1 MLLTPRHPLAARRQR
16 GAVAI
21 ILGLTLAV
29 LIGFAGLA
37 IDLGRFFVIKTE
49 LQNAM
54 DACALAA
61 ASQLRPGQNDPN
73 ALNRAIAYGRVF
85 STGGVDD
92 GATTPEVE
100 GNVGA
105 IKNRAN
111 FQSTVIDIAASQ
123 ITFSAT
129 LGGTYEEVV
138 SADHNTAAFAKC
150 SFPLTGLPIFFMR
163 VLNPVLDT
171 QTVSA
176 MAAATLAPSSSA
188 CLIPVAVCKKTNGA
202 NFGITVGEWMPAHS
216 KYGTGNFGWIDFD
229 PPAQKDLKASL
240 AGSGQCSAQIG
251 DEVGTQGVNANT
263 FSYWNARFG
272 LYRSGGPTMAEAA
285 PDFTGY
291 SYADAKWNP
300 DSGSAQLPRTHGA
313 GGASAFADYQ
323 SKAAAFVAF
332 QGNPPNP
339 YDDPLSVNSH
349 QVNGRIKR
357 VAVAPV
363 VDCDEWANGNGNA
376 QPAIEGYACVL
387 MLNPVFDQN
396 KEAAVLEFLGLSTTV
411 GSPCATNGEPGTF
424 GPLVPQ
430 LVQ

>member
-1 MLLTPRHPLAARRQR
+1 MRTFEQRTGKRRQR

-21 ILGLTLAV
+21 ILGITLAV

-37 IDLGRFFVIKTE
+37 IDLGRFFVIKSE

-73 ALNRAIAYGRVF
+73 ALNRAVAYGRVF
-85 STGGVDD
+85 STGGVDNA
-92 GATTPEVE
+92 AT
-100 GNVGA
+100 GGSGDIAA

-111 FQSTVIDIAASQ
+111 FQDTVIDIAVNQ
-123 ITFSAT
+123 ITFSDSLNGDYQPA
-129 LGGTYEEVV
+129 G
-138 SADHNTAAFAKC
+138 SANANTAAFAKC
-150 SFPLTGLPIFFMR
+150 GFPLTNLPIFFMR
-163 VLNPVLDT
+163 VLSPSLQT

-176 MAAATLAPSSSA
+176 MAAATLAPSSSS
-188 CLIPVAVCKKTNGA
+188 CLIPVAVCKKNNGT

-229 PPAQKDLKASL
+229 PPGQKDLKASL

-251 DEVGTQGVNANT
+251 DKVGTQGVNATT

-272 LYRSGGPTMAEAA
+272 LYRSGGPTLAEAA

-300 DSGSAQLPRTHGA
+300 LSGSAQLPRTNGA
-313 GGASAFADYQ
+313 VGSSVFADY
-323 SKAAAFVAF
+323 KLRAASFDHF
-332 QGNPPNP
+332 QGTPPNP
-339 YDDPLSVNSH
+339 YAKDPSAVDL

-357 VAVAPV
+357 LAVAPV
-363 VDCDEWANGNGNA
+363 VDCDAWASGNGSA
-376 QPAIEGYACVL
+376 QPSIEGYACVL

-396 KEAAVLEFLGLSTTV
+396 KEKAVLEFLGLSTQT

>member
-1 MLLTPRHPLAARRQR
+1 
-16 GAVAI
+16 
-21 ILGLTLAV
+21 
-29 LIGFAGLA
+29 
-37 IDLGRFFVIKTE
+37 
-49 LQNAM
+49 
-54 DACALAA
+54 
-61 ASQLRPGQNDPN
+61 
-73 ALNRAIAYGRVF
+73 
-85 STGGVDD
+85 VDD
-92 GATTPEVE
+92 GATAPEVE

-129 LGGTYEEVV
+129 LGGTYEEGG

-188 CLIPVAVCKKTNGA
+188 CLIPPK
-202 NFGITVGEWMPAHS
+202 
-216 KYGTGNFGWIDFD
+216 
-229 PPAQKDLKASL
+229 QKGLKASL
-240 AGSGQCSAQIG
+240 AGSGQCSAQLG
-251 DEVGTQGVNANT
+251 DEVGTQGVNDVT

-300 DSGSAQLPRTHGA
+300 ESGSAQLPRTHGA